1 MHDYWG
7 RVRGGDLGSMPAVL
21 GLIVLSLIFGIAR
34 PTFFG
39 PLNFANLFTQ
49 GAQVVFIAMGL
60 IFVLLLGEI
69 DLSAGFASG
78 VCGAVM
84 AILLTNHGV
93 AWFLAIP
100 AALLTG
106 VVIGLA
112 LGLLIAK
119 VGIPSFVV
127 TLAAF
132 LGFQGLLLVLLGGGI
147 NISIRDEFV
156 IALNNNN
163 IPVLWS
169 WIIAFGVVAGYAVVQ
184 LARIRGRAARGLVT
198 DPLGIVAL
206 RVGGLAVLVL
216 ATTAVLTQERAVNP
230 AINSLKGVPI
240 IVPIIAAFLIF
251 WTFVLGRTTYGRHVY
266 AVGGNTEAARRAGI
280 PVDRIRI
287 SVFAIGSFMAAVG
300 GIMAVSRASSVD
312 PNTGGS
318 NILLYSVGAAVIGGT
333 SLFGGKGKVINAV
346 IGGAVIA
353 VIDNGMGLMGFS
365 SGQKYI
371 FTGLILLVA
380 ASVDALARRR
390 AAATGPDGGPRRG
403 AHCPVPSRSHPRT
416 RPGAGALMRAGPSPE
431 EIRRHNL
438 GSLLRYVHLHGATSR
453 AELTSRLGL
462 NRSTIGALTAELA
475 TAGLVTEAAPRE
487 KGRAGRPSL
496 VVRPESARVH
506 AYALS
511 VEADR
516 LRAARVGLGGTI
528 LDHREI
534 TRPRGLTLLD
544 AAGPLASLI
553 ADMRGG
559 VADDARY
566 VGTGLAITGL
576 ARLTSAAPTRSLAS
590 RPAARPVGDSPA
602 HDRSDRVRG
611 GAR

>member
-1 MHDYWG
+1 MTTTTTTAGGVKVVKPTVASHLHDYWG
-7 RVRGGDLGSMPAVL
+7 RVRGGDIGSLPAIL
-21 GLIVLSLIFGIAR
+21 GLIVLCLIFGIAR
-34 PTFFG
+34 PTFFSAV
-39 PLNFANLFTQ
+39 NFANLFSQ
-49 GAQVVFIAMGL
+49 GAAVIFIAMGL
-60 IFVLLLGEI
+60 VFVLLLGEI

-93 AWFLAIP
+93 AWYLAIP

-147 NISIRDEFV
+147 NISIRDQFV
-156 IALNNNN
+156 ISLNNDN

-169 WIIAFGVVAGYAVVQ
+169 WILAIGVVAGYALVQ
-184 LARIRGRAARGLVT
+184 FSRVRSRAARGLVT
-198 DPLGIVAL
+198 DPIGIVLL
-206 RVGGLAVLVL
+206 RIGGLAVLVL
-216 ATTAVLTQERAVNP
+216 TTTAVLSQERAVNP

-240 IVPIIAAFLIF
+240 VVPIIGAFLIF

-287 SVFAIGSFMAAVG
+287 SVFAIASTMAAIG

-333 SLFGGKGKVINAV
+333 SLFGGKGKIINAV

-390 AAATGPDGGPRRG
+390 AAATG
-403 AHCPVPSRSHPRT
+403 T
-416 RPGAGALMRAGPSPE
+416 R
-431 EIRRHNL
+431 
-438 GSLLRYVHLHGATSR
+438 
-453 AELTSRLGL
+453 
-462 NRSTIGALTAELA
+462 
-475 TAGLVTEAAPRE
+475 
-487 KGRAGRPSL
+487 
-496 VVRPESARVH
+496 
-506 AYALS
+506 
-511 VEADR
+511 
-516 LRAARVGLGGTI
+516 
-528 LDHREI
+528 
-534 TRPRGLTLLD
+534 
-544 AAGPLASLI
+544 
-553 ADMRGG
+553 
-559 VADDARY
+559 
-566 VGTGLAITGL
+566 
-576 ARLTSAAPTRSLAS
+576 
-590 RPAARPVGDSPA
+590 
-602 HDRSDRVRG
+602 
-611 GAR
+611 